1 MNTKEQLNELR
12 REIDEIDDRMT
23 ALFGERMAAAGRI
36 AEIKGMGNLAI
47 TDELREQQ
55 VVERALSRAGDEALK
70 GEIAL
75 FMRSV
80 IAISKERQRKTLFPS
95 DLPLLPT
102 PRKPPQGRVVCAFQG
117 VPGAWSEQALAALF
131 PQAEKLP
138 VEFFE
143 DLFVA
148 IREKNADYGVVAIEN
163 SKTGA
168 IGETY
173 DLLRRYGCYIVAR
186 TWIDIRHCLLAPAGT
201 ALSDIREVLSHSEG
215 FRQCS
220 KFLRGKSWD
229 TVTCRNTAV
238 AAETA
243 AADATGKTAAI
254 GSRRA
259 AELNGLS
266 VLVPDI
272 MDAAENRTSFVVI
285 SPEPEYDE
293 HNDLIS
299 FTFSTK
305 HRSGA
310 LCEMLLPLT
319 AGGMNL
325 MQLESRPAGAGKY
338 RFFAEVEGN
347 ILDARAV
354 SALRHAASAC
364 EYLEVIGCYSMRKGE
379 ESEAAPAL
387 R

>member
-12 REIDEIDDRMT
+12 KRIDAIDGKMIP
-23 ALFGERMAAAGRI
+23 LFKERMEMSRRI
-36 AEIKGMGNLAI
+36 AEIKGRGNLAI

-55 VVERALSRAGDEALK
+55 VTEQAESLAEDEVQK

-75 FMRSV
+75 LMRSV
-80 IAISKERQRKTLFPS
+80 IAISKGRQRKTLFPS
-95 DLPLLPT
+95 DRPFLPP
-102 PRKPPQGRVVCAFQG
+102 PRKPLRGRVVCAFQG

-131 PQAEKLP
+131 PQAEKLS

-148 IREKNADYGVVAIEN
+148 VKEKRADYGVVAIEN
-163 SKTGA
+163 SQTGA

-173 DLLRRYGCYIVAR
+173 DLLRKYGCYIVAR
-186 TWIDIRHCLLAPAGT
+186 TWIDIRHCLLAPEGV
-201 ALSDIREVLSHSEG
+201 ALSDIREVISHTEG
-215 FRQCS
+215 FRQCA

-229 TVTCRNTAV
+229 LLDCRNTAV

-243 AADATGKTAAI
+243 AASGKGRTAAI

-259 AELNGLS
+259 AELNGLC

-272 MDAAENRTSFVVI
+272 MDAPENKTSFVVI
-285 SPEPEYDE
+285 SPEPEYDAGD
-293 HNDLIS
+293 NLIS
-299 FTFSTK
+299 LTFSTK

-310 LCEMLLPLT
+310 LCEMLLPFM

-338 RFFAEVEGN
+338 RFFAEVEGS
-347 ILDARAV
+347 ILDEQV
-354 SALRHAASAC
+354 LSTLRHAASAC
-364 EYLEVIGCYSMRKGE
+364 EYFEVIGCYS
-379 ESEAAPAL
+379 L
-387 R
+387 RG

>member
-12 REIDEIDDRMT
+12 KRIDEIDDKMVP
-23 ALFGERMAAAGRI
+23 LFNERMELSGRI
-36 AEIKGMGNLAI
+36 AEVKGMGNLAI
-47 TDELREQQ
+47 TDELRERQ
-55 VVERALSRAGDEALK
+55 VVEQAAALARDAALK

-75 FMRSV
+75 LMRSI

-95 DLPLLPT
+95 SAPLLPP
-102 PRKPPQGRVVCAFQG
+102 PRKPLQGRVACAFQG
-117 VPGAWSEQALAALF
+117 VPGAWSEQALSALF
-131 PQAEKLP
+131 PEAEKLS

-148 IREKNADYGVVAIEN
+148 VKEKQADYGVVAIEN

-173 DLLRRYGCYIVAR
+173 DLLRKYGCYIVAR

-201 ALSDIREVLSHSEG
+201 ALADIREVHSHSEG

-220 KFLRGKSWD
+220 KFLRGRSWD
-229 TVTCRNTAV
+229 LVTCRNTAV

-243 AADATGKTAAI
+243 AAEGKGKTAAI

-259 AELNGLS
+259 AELNGLC

-272 MDAAENRTSFVVI
+272 MDSAENRTSFVVI
-285 SPEPEYDE
+285 SPEPEYGEAD
-293 HNDLIS
+293 DLIS
-299 FTFSTK
+299 LTFSTK

-310 LCEMLLPLT
+310 LCEMLLPFM

-325 MQLESRPAGAGKY
+325 MQLESRPAGTGKY
-338 RFFAEVEGN
+338 RFFAEVQGN
-347 ILDARAV
+347 ILDARV
-354 SALRHAASAC
+354 ISTLRHAASAC
-364 EYLEVIGCYSMRKGE
+364 EYFEVIGCYSMRD
-379 ESEAAPAL
+379 
-387 R
+387 

>member
-1 MNTKEQLNELR
+1 MNAKERLNELR
-12 REIDEIDDRMT
+12 KEIDGIDGKMI
-23 ALFGERMAAAGRI
+23 ALFKERMETAGRI
-36 AEIKGMGNLAI
+36 AEIKGMENMAI
-47 TDELREQQ
+47 TDESRERQ
-55 VVERALSRAGDEALK
+55 VVERAMALAADEAQR
-70 GEIAL
+70 GEVAL
-75 FMRSV
+75 LMRSI

-95 DLPLLPT
+95 EWPLLPP
-102 PRKPPQGRVVCAFQG
+102 PRKPPGGRVTCAFQG

-131 PQAEKLP
+131 PEAEKLP

-148 IREKNADYGVVAIEN
+148 VREKRADYGVVAIEN

-173 DLLRRYGCYIVAR
+173 DLLRKYGCFIVAR
-186 TWIDIRHCLLAPAGT
+186 TWIDIRHCLLAPAGVER
-201 ALSDIREVLSHSEG
+201 SDIREVFSHSEG
-215 FRQCS
+215 FRQCA

-229 TVTCRNTAV
+229 LTACRNTAV

-243 AADATGKTAAI
+243 AADKGGKTAAI

-259 AELNGLS
+259 AELNGLR

-272 MDAAENRTSFVVI
+272 MDSAENRTSFVVI

-293 HNDLIS
+293 SDELIS
-299 FTFSTK
+299 FTFSTE

-310 LCEMLLPLT
+310 LCEMLLPLM

-325 MQLESRPAGAGKY
+325 LQLESRPSGAGKY
-338 RFFAEVEGN
+338 RFFAEVRAN
-347 ILDARAV
+347 ILDERA
-354 SALRHAASAC
+354 AATLRHAASAC
-364 EYLEVIGCYSMRKGE
+364 EYFEVIGCYSMRG
-379 ESEAAPAL
+379 
-387 R
+387 

>member
-1 MNTKEQLNELR
+1 
-12 REIDEIDDRMT
+12 
-23 ALFGERMAAAGRI
+23 
-36 AEIKGMGNLAI
+36 
-47 TDELREQQ
+47 
-55 VVERALSRAGDEALK
+55 
-70 GEIAL
+70 
-75 FMRSV
+75 MRSV

-95 DLPLLPT
+95 DRPFLPP
-102 PRKPPQGRVVCAFQG
+102 PRKPMQGRVVCAFQG
-117 VPGAWSEQALAALF
+117 VPGAWSEQALATLF
-131 PQAEKLP
+131 PEAEKLP

-143 DLFVA
+143 DLFAA
-148 IREKNADYGVVAIEN
+148 IREKKADYGVVAIEN

-173 DLLRRYGCYIVAR
+173 DLLRKYGCYIVAR
-186 TWIDIRHCLLAPAGT
+186 TWIDIRHCLLAPDGM
-201 ALSDIREVLSHSEG
+201 ALSDVREVLSHSEG

-229 TVTCRNTAV
+229 LVTCRNTAV

-243 AADATGKTAAI
+243 AAEGNGRTAAI

-259 AELNGLS
+259 AELNGLC

-272 MDAAENRTSFVVI
+272 MDTAENRTSFVVI

-293 HNDLIS
+293 RDDLIS

-310 LCEMLLPLT
+310 LCEMLLPLM

-347 ILDARAV
+347 ILDERAV
-354 SALRHAASAC
+354 STLRHAASAC
-364 EYLEVIGCYSMRKGE
+364 EYFEVIGCYSMK
-379 ESEAAPAL
+379 
-387 R
+387 

>member
-1 MNTKEQLNELR
+1 LDELR
-12 REIDEIDDRMT
+12 KQIDAIDGKLIP
-23 ALFGERMAAAGRI
+23 LFGERMALAGRI
-36 AEIKGMGNLAI
+36 AEIKGMGNMAI
-47 TDELREQQ
+47 TDEPREQQ
-55 VVERALSRAGDEALK
+55 VVERAVALTEDEALR
-70 GEIAL
+70 GEVAL
-75 FMRSV
+75 LMRSI

-95 DLPLLPT
+95 DRPLLPQ
-102 PRKPPQGRVVCAFQG
+102 PRTPPQGHIVCAFQG

-131 PQAEKLP
+131 PEAEKLS

-148 IREKNADYGVVAIEN
+148 VREKRADYGVVAIEN

-173 DLLRRYGCYIVAR
+173 DLLRKYGCYIVAR
-186 TWIDIRHCLLAPAGT
+186 IWIDIRHCLLAPADT

-215 FRQCS
+215 FRQCA

-229 TVTCRNTAV
+229 LVTCRNTAV

-243 AADATGKTAAI
+243 AAEGKGKTAAI

-259 AELNGLS
+259 AALNGLC

-293 HNDLIS
+293 TKDLIAL
-299 FTFSTK
+299 TFSTK

-310 LCEMLLPLT
+310 LCEMLLPFM
-319 AGGMNL
+319 AGGINL

-338 RFFAEVEGN
+338 RFFAEVQGN
-347 ILDARAV
+347 ILDAHV
-354 SALRHAASAC
+354 ISTLRHAASAC
-364 EYLEVIGCYSMRKGE
+364 EYFEVIGCYSMHK
-379 ESEAAPAL
+379 
-387 R
+387 